1 MSKIIARAFV
11 KGEQF
16 SAPRMEKNI
25 PHHIALIPDGNRR
38 WAQAQGLQPWKGHEK
53 GAERFFEVA
62 EHAFNSGIPYV
73 TLWAASIDNLTKR
86 SKLEI
91 RFLCSIL
98 RRELQNKRTIS
109 LFMDN
114 KIRVRFIGQWKKL
127 VNDSKLISVI
137 EQRQEDTKRFTE
149 KNLTILFGY
158 DGKREMMDAI
168 CKFQRSPETLID
180 YMSVKEC
187 LWTSALPL
195 VDLVVRAGGEPH
207 WSGGFMMWHTADS
220 QFYFTQKFWP
230 DFDTQELQKALVDYA
245 SRERR
250 FGK

>member
-1 MSKIIARAFV
+1 
-11 KGEQF
+11 
-16 SAPRMEKNI
+16 MENKI

-38 WAQAQGLQPWKGHEK
+38 WARGQGLQPWKGHEK

-62 EHAFNSGIPYV
+62 KDAFNSGIPYV

-86 SKLEI
+86 SKVEI
-91 RFLCSIL
+91 QFLCSIL
-98 RRELQNKRTIS
+98 RRELASRRTIA

-114 KIRVRFIGQWKKL
+114 NIRVRFVGQWKKL
-127 VNDSKLISVI
+127 INDAKLASVI
-137 EQRQEDTKRFTE
+137 EQREKDTKQFSER
-149 KNLTILFGY
+149 NLTILFGY
-158 DGKREMMDAI
+158 DGKYEMMDAI
-168 CKFQRSPETLID
+168 RKFQRAPEASVD
-180 YMSVKEC
+180 YASVKEY
-187 LWTSALPL
+187 LWTSFLPQ

-220 QFYFTQKFWP
+220 QFYFTPKLWP
-230 DFDTQELQKALVDYA
+230 DFDTKELQKALADYA

>member
-1 MSKIIARAFV
+1 
-11 KGEQF
+11 
-16 SAPRMEKNI
+16 MENKI

-38 WAQAQGLQPWKGHEK
+38 WAQGQGLQPWKGHEK
-53 GAERFFEVA
+53 GAERFFEIA
-62 EHAFNSGIPYV
+62 EHAFSSGIPYV
-73 TLWAASIDNLTKR
+73 TLWAASVDNLTKR

-98 RRELQNKRTIS
+98 RRELQSKRTIRR
-109 LFMDN
+109 FMDN

-127 VNDSKLISVI
+127 INDAKLASVI
-137 EQRQEDTKRFTE
+137 EQREKDTQQFSER
-149 KNLTILFGY
+149 NLTILFGY
-158 DGKREMMDAI
+158 DGKREMMEAI
-168 CKFQRSPETLID
+168 RKFQRFSETSVD
-180 YMSVKEC
+180 YASVKEY
-187 LWTSALPL
+187 LWTNMLPP
-195 VDLVVRAGGEPH
+195 VDLVVRTGGEPH

-230 DFDTQELQKALVDYA
+230 DFDTQELQKALDDYA

>member
-1 MSKIIARAFV
+1 MENKIP
-11 KGEQF
+11 Q
-16 SAPRMEKNI
+16 
-25 PHHIALIPDGNRR
+25 HIALIPDGNRR
-38 WAQAQGLQPWKGHEK
+38 WARAQGLAPWKGHEK

-62 EHAFNSGIPYV
+62 EYAFDSGIPYV

-86 SKLEI
+86 SKIEI

-98 RRELQNKRTIS
+98 RRELQSKRTIA

-137 EQRQEDTKRFTE
+137 EQRQEDTKNFTG

-158 DGKREMMDAI
+158 DGKREMMEAI
-168 CKFQRSPETLID
+168 KKIQQSPEASVD
-180 YMSVKEC
+180 YTSVKEH
-187 LWTSALPL
+187 LWTSVLPP

-207 WSGGFMMWHTADS
+207 WSGGFMMWHTTDS
-220 QFYFTQKFWP
+220 QFYFTEKLWP
-230 DFDTQELQKALVDYA
+230 DFDTQELQKALDDYA